1 MLRQTAVDM
10 ENTENTTHL
19 LNREDG
25 YSVFYNSRRKNLG
38 LGCCLILSY
47 SFFYVLGFYGGYMSE
62 GRCDGSYSLFY
73 DG

>member
-10 ENTENTTHL
+10 ENTEDL
-19 LNREDG
+19 LSKNDG
-25 YSVFYNSRRKNLG
+25 YSIFYESRRKNLG

-62 GRCDGSYSLFY
+62 GKCNGSDSLF
-73 DG
+73 

>member
-10 ENTENTTHL
+10 ENTEDL
-19 LNREDG
+19 LSKNDG
-25 YSVFYNSRRKNLG
+25 YSIFYESRRKNLG

-62 GRCDGSYSLFY
+62 GKCNGSDSLFY
-73 DG
+73 YS

>member
-10 ENTENTTHL
+10 ENTEEL
-19 LNREDG
+19 LSKDDG
-25 YSVFYNSRRKNLG
+25 YSTFDESRRKNFG

-62 GRCDGSYSLFY
+62 GKCDGSYSLF
-73 DG
+73 